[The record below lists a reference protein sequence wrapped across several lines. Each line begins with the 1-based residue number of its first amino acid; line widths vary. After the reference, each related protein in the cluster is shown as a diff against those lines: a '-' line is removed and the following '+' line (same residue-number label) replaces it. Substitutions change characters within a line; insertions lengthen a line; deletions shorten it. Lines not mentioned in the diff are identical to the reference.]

1 MKKSA
6 AAALILMV
14 LLFGG
19 AYLTATEPD
28 APAPDGP
35 VPGVPARAL
44 PRPGL
49 LHPHHRKTRRRHH
62 TDGSF
67 FSVHPKIPFGTPLYV
82 PAAAVPLH

>member
-28 APAPDGP
+28 APAPETPQAQGDGE
-35 VPGVPARAL
+35 VVLTIKTGETAERMTLRAWSGVRCL
-44 PRPGL
+44 PPLRW
-49 LHPHHRKTRRRHH
+49 RR
-62 TDGSF
+62 
-67 FSVHPKIPFGTPLYV
+67 
-82 PAAAVPLH
+82 

>member
-28 APAPDGP
+28 APAPETPQAQGDGE
-35 VPGVPARAL
+35 VVL
-44 PRPGL
+44 
-49 LHPHHRKTRRRHH
+49 T
-62 TDGSF
+62 
-67 FSVHPKIPFGTPLYV
+67 
-82 PAAAVPLH
+82 

>member
-28 APAPDGP
+28 APAPEAPQAQGDEEVVLTIKTGGADDAAGLPCGRGP
-35 VPGVPARAL
+35 RRDAR
-44 PRPGL
+44 L
-49 LHPHHRKTRRRHH
+49 L
-62 TDGSF
+62 
-67 FSVHPKIPFGTPLYV
+67 
-82 PAAAVPLH
+82 

>member
-28 APAPDGP
+28 
-35 VPGVPARAL
+35 L
-44 PRPGL
+44 SL
-49 LHPHHRKTRRRHH
+49 IH
-62 TDGSF
+62 
-67 FSVHPKIPFGTPLYV
+67 I
-82 PAAAVPLH
+82 

>member
-28 APAPDGP
+28 APAPETPQAQEDGE
-35 VPGVPARAL
+35 VVLTIKTGDDTAGL
-44 PRPGL
+44 PCGRGP
-49 LHPHHRKTRRRHH
+49 R
-62 TDGSF
+62 
-67 FSVHPKIPFGTPLYV
+67 
-82 PAAAVPLH
+82 

>member
-28 APAPDGP
+28 APAPETP
-35 VPGVPARAL
+35 QAQPG
-44 PRPGL
+44 
-49 LHPHHRKTRRRHH
+49 RRRS
-62 TDGSF
+62 G
-67 FSVHPKIPFGTPLYV
+67 
-82 PAAAVPLH
+82 

>member
-28 APAPDGP
+28 APAPETPQAQGDGE
-35 VPGVPARAL
+35 VVLTIKTGEAAEADDAAGL
-44 PRPGL
+44 PCGRGP
-49 LHPHHRKTRRRHH
+49 RR
-62 TDGSF
+62 DACF
-67 FSVHPKIPFGTPLYV
+67 L
-82 PAAAVPLH
+82 